1 MLGTMDTGAD
11 TIDQTQQAIIDEFS
25 RFSEWE
31 ERYKRIIEL
40 GRALPD
46 LADEHKTE
54 KNRVRGCQSNVWL
67 VPELREG
74 RVHFAAT
81 SDAHIVRGLVALILR
96 LYSGRTP
103 QEILATPPDFITR
116 IGLTDNLSQGRANG
130 LAAMVEQIRLYA
142 QAYAN
147 LLRLRG

>member
-1 MLGTMDTGAD
+1 MESTLE
-11 TIDQTQQAIIDEFS
+11 TIEQTQQQIIEEFS
-25 RFSEWE
+25 RFTDWE
-31 ERYKRIIEL
+31 ERYRKIIET
-40 GRALPD
+40 GKALPD
-46 LADEHKTE
+46 LPEELKIE

-67 VPELREG
+67 VPELKER
-74 RVHFAAT
+74 RIHFAAT

-103 QEILATPPDFITR
+103 QEILATPPDFIQR

-130 LAAMVEQIRLYA
+130 LAAMVEQIKLYA

-147 LLRLRG
+147 ILKLNA